1 MSSQQIQ
8 ALESKKIP
16 KLLFS
21 YALPAVVGTVLNS
34 IYNIVDRIF
43 IGHGVSEY
51 ALSGLAITFPIL
63 IFMQAFGMLVG
74 AGASVRVSIQ
84 LGQKNIRGAEHTLAN
99 AIFLT
104 LFTQFITIVPCFLF
118 MEPLLRLFGAS
129 DRTLPYAMEYL
140 QIVIPANIFSTL
152 SFGYNSVMRASGY
165 PRKAMTTM
173 IIGALTNVVLDYV
186 FIYPLDMGIRGA
198 AIATAISMMVCS
210 FYVLAHFFRR
220 DSIVRFRRSAF
231 KLSLPAIGGI
241 TAIGVAP
248 FAMQLTG
255 SLVNVIMNR
264 SFVAYG
270 DTPET
275 TDLAIGAFGIIN
287 SYAMLFFMII

>member
-63 IFMQAFGMLVG
+63 IFLQAFGMLVG

-140 QIVIPANIFSTL
+140 QIVI
-152 SFGYNSVMRASGY
+152 V
-165 PRKAMTTM
+165 
-173 IIGALTNVVLDYV
+173 
-186 FIYPLDMGIRGA
+186 
-198 AIATAISMMVCS
+198 
-210 FYVLAHFFRR
+210 
-220 DSIVRFRRSAF
+220 DSHYLI
-231 KLSLPAIGGI
+231 
-241 TAIGVAP
+241 
-248 FAMQLTG
+248 
-255 SLVNVIMNR
+255 
-264 SFVAYG
+264 
-270 DTPET
+270 
-275 TDLAIGAFGIIN
+275 
-287 SYAMLFFMII
+287 